1 MQIVY
6 FKIKNHSS
14 VLGST
19 GIWNAK
25 ISVNTKYSLNLTT
38 ELN

>member
-25 ISVNTKYSLNLTT
+25 ISVNTKYRVELTDDF
-38 ELN
+38 

>member
-19 GIWNAK
+19 GIRNAK
-25 ISVNTKYSLNLTT
+25 ISVNTKYSLNLMIQ
-38 ELN
+38 LN